1 MILYFPKAY
10 PDELLYSQLARY
22 YIKSG
27 YTAYRFAAEALYKSK
42 TVKPNIEFINA
53 FTEEAL
59 RTITNGTTFE
69 EVILTHTMFPYY
81 ARFLNYER
89 RNQALKAVSEMRNDY
104 YNLLCFPK
112 NKNAVIRYLRYCPVC
127 AKADRQQYGEAY
139 WHRQHQMINVDICPL
154 HYCRLIHSEIPIN
167 SQASPSLI
175 TAEESI
181 QDDAE
186 IVISDNEIECKLAQ
200 YIAAVFSSPFDMDST
215 ARIGDYLHSKM
226 ENTKYLSLR
235 GQQRNITA
243 LFTDYNAYYRNLL
256 NNTLFEQ
263 WHLQK
268 IFTNDRFGTYEICLL
283 AMFLN
288 ISPDELIHMELP
300 RKRQQDIFDTEIK
313 RLHKQGLNYAEIAR
327 RLNASYDVV
336 KSIGEGRYGKYHYCS
351 ENPQKGGAKKK
362 DWESIDAER
371 LSMVINCIK
380 ELQNPD
386 KRPIKISVGLIERL
400 LGYPKKSLYNCPKCM
415 AEITR
420 HIITQEE
427 YWAQE
432 VAWAI
437 KTLDVCGKPLNK
449 TNIQKLTNIRNQHFI
464 CCFVHLDATIQK
476 RISNLTLFC
485 ANQKEHFKTE
495 TPSL

>member
-10 PDELLYSQLARY
+10 PDELIYSQLARY

-42 TVKPNIEFINA
+42 IVKPNIEFINA
-53 FTEEAL
+53 FTKEAL
-59 RTITNGTTFE
+59 QAITNGTTFE

-81 ARFLNYER
+81 ARFLNCER

-112 NKNAVIRYLRYCPVC
+112 NKNAVTRYLRYCPIC

-200 YIAAVFSSPFDMDST
+200 YIAVVFSSPLDMDST

-226 ENTKYLSLR
+226 ANTKYLSLR

-263 WHLQK
+263 WQLQK

-351 ENPQKGGAKKK
+351 ENPQKGGVKKK

-371 LSMVINCIK
+371 LSTVINCIK
-380 ELQNPD
+380 ELQKPD
-386 KRPIKISVGLIERL
+386 RRPIKISVGLIERL
-400 LGYPKKSLYNCPKCM
+400 LDYPKKSLYNCPKCM
-415 AEITR
+415 AAIQKNYES
-420 HIITQEE
+420 QEE
-427 YWAQE
+427 YWARE
-432 VAWAI
+432 IIWSI
-437 KTLDVCGKPLNK
+437 KLIKSEGLPINY
-449 TNIQKLTNIRNQHFI
+449 TNIQRITNIRKTNMKQCLPYLNTETNKDI
-464 CCFVHLDATIQK
+464 YIVV
-476 RISNLTLFC
+476 SNL
-485 ANQKEHFKTE
+485 
-495 TPSL
+495 

>member
-27 YTAYRFAAEALYKSK
+27 YTAYRFAAEALYKNK
-42 TVKPNIEFINA
+42 TIKPNIEFINA

-59 RTITNGTTFE
+59 QAITNGTTFE

-81 ARFLNYER
+81 ARFLNCER

-154 HYCRLIHSEIPIN
+154 HYCRLINSEIPIN

-181 QDDAE
+181 RDDAE

-200 YIAAVFSSPFDMDST
+200 YIAVVFSSPFDMIST

-226 ENTKYLSLR
+226 ANTKYLSLR

-243 LFTDYNAYYRNLL
+243 LFTDYSAYYKNLL

-263 WHLQK
+263 WQLQK

-288 ISPDELIHMELP
+288 ISPYELIHMELP

-362 DWESIDAER
+362 DWESIDADR
-371 LSMVINCIK
+371 LPAVISRIK
-380 ELQNPD
+380 ELRNPD
-386 KRPIKISVGLIERL
+386 KRPVKISAGLIERL

-415 AEITR
+415 AAIQKNYES
-420 HIITQEE
+420 QEE
-427 YWAQE
+427 YWARE
-432 VAWAI
+432 IIWAANQI
-437 KTLDVCGKPLNK
+437 TSQNIPLTF
-449 TNIQKLTNIRNQHFI
+449 TNIQKITNIRKRNLI
-464 CCFVHLDATIQK
+464 VCFPYIKQYSL
-476 RISNLTLFC
+476 S
-485 ANQKEHFKTE
+485 
-495 TPSL
+495 TPLENALYSWERNMLQAK

>member
-10 PDELLYSQLARY
+10 PDELLYSRLARY

-53 FTEEAL
+53 FTNEAL
-59 RTITNGTTFE
+59 QAITNGSTFE

-81 ARFLNYER
+81 TRFLKCER
-89 RNQALKAVSEMRNDY
+89 RNQALKAVLEMRNDY

-112 NKNAVIRYLRYCPVC
+112 NKNAVIRYLRYCPIC

-154 HYCRLIHSEIPIN
+154 HYCRLINSEIPIN

-181 QDDAE
+181 RDDAE

-200 YIAAVFSSPFDMDST
+200 YIAAVFSSPVDMIST

-226 ENTKYLSLR
+226 ANTKYLSLR
-235 GQQRNITA
+235 GQQRNIAA
-243 LFTDYNAYYRNLL
+243 LFTDYSAYYRNLL
-256 NNTLFEQ
+256 NNTIFEQ
-263 WHLQK
+263 WQLQK

-336 KSIGEGRYGKYHYCS
+336 KSIGEGRYSKYHYCS

-362 DWESIDAER
+362 DWKSIDAER
-371 LSMVINCIK
+371 LSTVINCIK

-415 AEITR
+415 AVIQNNLEK
-420 HIITQEE
+420 QEE
-427 YWAQE
+427 YWARE
-432 VAWAI
+432 VLWSV
-437 KTLDVCGKPLNK
+437 KKLKNEGLPLTF
-449 TNIQKLTNIRNQHFI
+449 TNIQRIINIRKANFKQCLPYLNTESNQEI
-464 CCFVHLDATIQK
+464 YILV
-476 RISNLTLFC
+476 SNL
-485 ANQKEHFKTE
+485 
-495 TPSL
+495 

>member
-27 YTAYRFAAEALYKSK
+27 YTAYRFAAEALYKNK
-42 TVKPNIEFINA
+42 TIKPNIEFINA

-59 RTITNGTTFE
+59 QAITNGTTFE
-69 EVILTHTMFPYY
+69 EVMLTHTMFPYY
-81 ARFLNYER
+81 ARFLNCER

-112 NKNAVIRYLRYCPVC
+112 NKNAVTRYLRYCPIC

-154 HYCRLIHSEIPIN
+154 HYCRLINSDTSIN

-181 QDDAE
+181 RDDAE

-200 YIAAVFSSPFDMDST
+200 YIAAVFSSPVDMIST

-226 ENTKYLSLR
+226 ANTKYLSLR

-243 LFTDYNAYYRNLL
+243 LFTDYSAYYGNLL

-263 WHLQK
+263 WQLQK

-371 LSMVINCIK
+371 LSTVINCIK
-380 ELQNPD
+380 ELQNSD

-415 AEITR
+415 AAIQKNYES
-420 HIITQEE
+420 QEE
-427 YWAQE
+427 YWARE
-432 VAWAI
+432 IIWAANQI
-437 KTLDVCGKPLNK
+437 TSQNIPLTF
-449 TNIQKLTNIRNQHFI
+449 TNIQKITNIRKRNLI
-464 CCFVHLDATIQK
+464 VCFPYIKQYSL
-476 RISNLTLFC
+476 S
-485 ANQKEHFKTE
+485 
-495 TPSL
+495 TPLENALYSWERNMLQAK

>member
-10 PDELLYSQLARY
+10 PDELLYSQLSRY

-59 RTITNGTTFE
+59 QAITNGTTFE

-81 ARFLNYER
+81 ARFLNCER
-89 RNQALKAVSEMRNDY
+89 RNEALKAVSEMRNDY

-181 QDDAE
+181 RDDAE

-200 YIAAVFSSPFDMDST
+200 YIAVVFSSPFDMIST
-215 ARIGDYLHSKM
+215 VRIGDYLHSKM
-226 ENTKYLSLR
+226 ANTKYLSLR

-243 LFTDYNAYYRNLL
+243 LFTDYSAYYRNLL
-256 NNTLFEQ
+256 TNTLFEQ
-263 WHLQK
+263 WQLQK
-268 IFTNDRFGTYEICLL
+268 IFTHDRFGTFEICLL

-300 RKRQQDIFDTEIK
+300 RKRQQDIFDAEIK
-313 RLHKQGLNYAEIAR
+313 QLHKQGVNYAEIAR

-362 DWESIDAER
+362 DWKSIDADR
-371 LSMVINCIK
+371 LPAVISRIK
-380 ELQNPD
+380 ELRNPD

-400 LGYPKKSLYNCPKCM
+400 LGYPKKSLYNCPKCIS
-415 AEITR
+415 AIQKNYES
-420 HIITQEE
+420 QEE
-427 YWAQE
+427 YWARE
-432 VAWAI
+432 IIWAANQI
-437 KTLDVCGKPLNK
+437 TSQNIPLTF
-449 TNIQKLTNIRNQHFI
+449 TNIQKITNIRKRNLI
-464 CCFVHLDATIQK
+464 VCFPYIKQYSL
-476 RISNLTLFC
+476 S
-485 ANQKEHFKTE
+485 
-495 TPSL
+495 TPLENALYSWERNMPQAK

>member
-42 TVKPNIEFINA
+42 TIKPNIEFINA
-53 FTEEAL
+53 FTDEAL
-59 RTITNGTTFE
+59 QAITNDSTFE
-69 EVILTHTMFPYY
+69 EIILTHTMFPYY
-81 ARFLNYER
+81 ARFLKCER

-112 NKNAVIRYLRYCPVC
+112 NKNAVTRYLRYCPIC
-127 AKADRQQYGEAY
+127 AKADRQQYGETY

-154 HYCRLIHSEIPIN
+154 HYCRLINSEIPIN

-181 QDDAE
+181 RDDAE

-200 YIAAVFSSPFDMDST
+200 YIAVVFSSPLDMIST

-226 ENTKYLSLR
+226 ANTKYLSLR

-243 LFTDYNAYYRNLL
+243 LFTDYSAYYRNLL

-263 WHLQK
+263 WQLQK
-268 IFTNDRFGTYEICLL
+268 IFTHDRFGTFEICLL

-288 ISPDELIHMELP
+288 ISPSELIHMELP
-300 RKRQQDIFDTEIK
+300 RKRQQDIFDAEIK
-313 RLHKQGLNYAEIAR
+313 QLHKQGLNYAEIAR

-362 DWESIDAER
+362 DWLSIDAER
-371 LSMVINCIK
+371 LSTVMNCIK
-380 ELQNPD
+380 ELQNSD
-386 KRPIKISVGLIERL
+386 KRPVKISLGLIERL

-415 AEITR
+415 AVIQNNLEK
-420 HIITQEE
+420 QEE
-427 YWAQE
+427 YWARE
-432 VAWAI
+432 VLWSV
-437 KTLDVCGKPLNK
+437 KKLKNEGLPLTF
-449 TNIQKLTNIRNQHFI
+449 TNIQRIINIRKANFKQCLPYLNTESNQEI
-464 CCFVHLDATIQK
+464 YILV
-476 RISNLTLFC
+476 SNL
-485 ANQKEHFKTE
+485 
-495 TPSL
+495 

>member
-59 RTITNGTTFE
+59 QAITNGTTFE

-81 ARFLNYER
+81 ARFLNCVR

-112 NKNAVIRYLRYCPVC
+112 NKNAVIRHLRYCPVC

-154 HYCRLIHSEIPIN
+154 HYCRLINSEIPIN

-181 QDDAE
+181 RDDAE

-200 YIAAVFSSPFDMDST
+200 YIAAVFSSPVDMIST

-226 ENTKYLSLR
+226 ANTKYLSLR

-243 LFTDYNAYYRNLL
+243 LFTDYSAYYRNLL

-263 WHLQK
+263 WQLQK

-288 ISPDELIHMELP
+288 ISPSELIHMELP
-300 RKRQQDIFDTEIK
+300 RKRLQDIFDTQIK

-371 LSMVINCIK
+371 LSTVINCIK

-415 AEITR
+415 AAIQKNNES
-420 HIITQEE
+420 QEE
-427 YWAQE
+427 YWARE
-432 VAWAI
+432 IIWAANQI
-437 KTLDVCGKPLNK
+437 TSQNIPLTF
-449 TNIQKLTNIRNQHFI
+449 TNIQKITNIRKRNLI
-464 CCFVHLDATIQK
+464 VCFPYIKQYSL
-476 RISNLTLFC
+476 S
-485 ANQKEHFKTE
+485 
-495 TPSL
+495 TPLENALYSWERNMLQAK

>member
-27 YTAYRFAAEALYKSK
+27 YTAYRFAAEALYKNK
-42 TVKPNIEFINA
+42 TIKPNIEFINA

-59 RTITNGTTFE
+59 QAITNGTTFE

-81 ARFLNYER
+81 ARFLNCEW

-154 HYCRLIHSEIPIN
+154 HYCRLINSEIPIN

-181 QDDAE
+181 RDDAE

-200 YIAAVFSSPFDMDST
+200 YIAVVFSSPVDMIST

-226 ENTKYLSLR
+226 ANTKYLSLR

-243 LFTDYNAYYRNLL
+243 LFTDYSAYYKNLL

-263 WHLQK
+263 WQLQK

-288 ISPDELIHMELP
+288 IFPDELIHMELP

-327 RLNASYDVV
+327 CLNASYDVV
-336 KSIGEGRYGKYHYCS
+336 KSIGEGRYGKYHYLS

-371 LSMVINCIK
+371 LSTVINCIK
-380 ELQNPD
+380 ELQNSD

-415 AEITR
+415 AAIQKNYES
-420 HIITQEE
+420 QEE
-427 YWAQE
+427 YWARE
-432 VAWAI
+432 IIWAANQI
-437 KTLDVCGKPLNK
+437 TSQNIPLTF
-449 TNIQKLTNIRNQHFI
+449 TNIQKITNIRKRNLI
-464 CCFVHLDATIQK
+464 VCFPYIKQYSL
-476 RISNLTLFC
+476 S
-485 ANQKEHFKTE
+485 
-495 TPSL
+495 TPLENALYSWERNMLQAK